1 MMNSADCFMPGP
13 AIKSN
18 GGIECDL
25 MLASNEPPS
34 REDAP
39 RHLRL
44 TSDHLLAG
52 FSTIGCSM
60 QEYLRLSNF
69 AILSFNENIQNCLV
83 CAYCCK
89 LVASGAGREGKGCI
103 YLVNR
108 WYIH

>member
-1 MMNSADCFMPGP
+1 MMNSADRFMPGP

-39 RHLRL
+39 RQLRL

-52 FSTIGCSM
+52 FSTIGYGM
-60 QEYLRLSNF
+60 QEYLRLSIFCN
-69 AILSFNENIQNCLV
+69 SFF
-83 CAYCCK
+83 
-89 LVASGAGREGKGCI
+89 R
-103 YLVNR
+103 
-108 WYIH
+108 

>member
-1 MMNSADCFMPGP
+1 MMHSAHRFMPWC

-25 MLASNEPPS
+25 MLASNEPRS

-52 FSTIGCSM
+52 FSTIGYGM
-60 QEYLRLSNF
+60 QEYLRLSIFCNF
-69 AILSFNENIQNCLV
+69 FFQ
-83 CAYCCK
+83 
-89 LVASGAGREGKGCI
+89 
-103 YLVNR
+103 
-108 WYIH
+108 

>member
-1 MMNSADCFMPGP
+1 MMNSAHRFMPWP
-13 AIKSN
+13 VIKSN

-25 MLASNEPPS
+25 MLASNEPQS

-39 RHLRL
+39 RQLRL

-89 LVASGAGREGKGCI
+89 WLQAGREGKGCI